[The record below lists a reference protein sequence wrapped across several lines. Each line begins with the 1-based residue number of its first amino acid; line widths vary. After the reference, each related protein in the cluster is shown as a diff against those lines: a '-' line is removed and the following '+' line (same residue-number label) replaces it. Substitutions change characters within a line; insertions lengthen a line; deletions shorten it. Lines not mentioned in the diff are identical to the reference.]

1 MQFSNRMR
9 MENNLLLAVSTD
21 RKVVFSDRIRLCVL
35 DNPSQEFR
43 DFAATNEFELVTRS
57 PNYPQS
63 NGHIE
68 NVVKKQQSSWRRNP
82 SKQEPTFYF
91 FFIFYFLNK

>member
-1 MQFSNRMR
+1 

-21 RKVVFSDRIRLCVL
+21 RKVAFSDRIRLCVL

-43 DFAATNEFELVTRS
+43 DFAATNEFESVTRS

-68 NVVKKQQSSWRRNP
+68 NVVKTAKQLTKK
-82 SKQEPTFYF
+82 SKQAGTNFY
-91 FFIFYFLNK
+91 LALLDWRL